1 MSSDTEVTI
10 TKLLKYKFLSRMPGK
25 LGQRYYDRHASLTAM
40 QSMSKAISQCA
51 GMTFIDLGA
60 NLGEYSVMMAERAGK
75 VIAFEPDPWTYQK
88 LKQRVDNIEKIHTIN
103 AAAGVEDGH
112 ITLYRHEGFGRD
124 PDLHSQGSSTFLS
137 KNDINSS
144 DAHMVKQIDF
154 VRYLRELD
162 EEIGVL
168 KIDIEGAEVE
178 LLEVLFDQADLF
190 RRVRYV
196 FAETHERRIPE
207 HKDRVKKLRIRAKN
221 TWKPI
226 VNLYWH

>member
-1 MSSDTEVTI
+1 MSNNTEVSAAKLVKY
-10 TKLLKYKFLSRMPGK
+10 KLLSFMPGAA
-25 LGQRYYDRHASLTAM
+25 GQKYFDRHASLTAM
-40 QSMSKAISQCA
+40 QSMHDSIKKCA

-60 NLGEYSVMMAERAGK
+60 NLGEYSLVMSEHAGK
-75 VIAFEPDPWTYQK
+75 VIAFEPDPWTFER
-88 LKQRVDNIEKIHTIN
+88 LSQRVEGVSNIETMN
-103 AAAGVEDGH
+103 AAAGVGDGE
-112 ITLYRHEGFGRD
+112 ITLYRHENFQND
-124 PDLHSQGSSTFLS
+124 PDLHSQGSSVFLS

-144 DAHMVKQIDF
+144 DAHVVKQIDF
-154 VRYLRELD
+154 VRFLRELD

-178 LLEVLFDQADLF
+178 LLEALFNDSELF

-207 HKDRVKKLRIRAKN
+207 HKDRVKQLRVRARN
-221 TWKPI
+221 TRRPV